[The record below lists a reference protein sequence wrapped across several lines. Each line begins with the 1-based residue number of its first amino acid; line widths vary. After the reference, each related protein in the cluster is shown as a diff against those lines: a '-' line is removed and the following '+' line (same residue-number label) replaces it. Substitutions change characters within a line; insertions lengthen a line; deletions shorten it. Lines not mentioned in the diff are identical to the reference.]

1 MSKLDW
7 VVQLVAN
14 VVGDQAT
21 AKMVVE
27 VLMEEG
33 LLSVGYGDADVD
45 RVVQK
50 FTDTFGTTKV
60 SKYDRYAAR
69 RLAQKYGSQAI
80 VGIIQLLGENR
91 EEKYA
96 PVIGNIVQLEDK
108 LVSVLNFLRKIKKSE
123 TLDI

>member
-1 MSKLDW
+1 LDW

>member
-1 MSKLDW
+1 MDW